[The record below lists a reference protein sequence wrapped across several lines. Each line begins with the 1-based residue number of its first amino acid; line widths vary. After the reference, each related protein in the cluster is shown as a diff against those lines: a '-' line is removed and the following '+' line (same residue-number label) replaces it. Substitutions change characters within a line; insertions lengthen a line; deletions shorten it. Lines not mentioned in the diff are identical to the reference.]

1 MHLRKKYRQSYYVIG
16 LLLFLTTLLGAP
28 RDSFAQS
35 GSGATNVFNITNFA
49 NAANQLSFNGNA
61 TLYGA
66 KLQLTDGGL
75 YEDSSA
81 WYSQPVNVSS
91 FTTNFTFQETNAV
104 ADGLTF
110 TIQGVGTNA
119 LGTGGAGLGFDNLG
133 QSVGLKF
140 DLDRIRSIPEST
152 GLYTDGAIP
161 FFTRGSI
168 NLAPSGINLASGDVM
183 AVQLVYNGTTL
194 IMTLTDTV
202 TNNVFTHPFTVN
214 IPSTVDGST
223 AYVGFTG
230 ASGGAGA
237 DQEILTW
244 SYSNSPDLPAP
255 TFSVAAGT
263 YTTAQ
268 SVAISDAT
276 TGTTIYYT
284 TNGTTPT
291 TSSAV
296 YTAPIT
302 VSSTETLEA
311 IAVETGYTSSAVATA
326 TYAIASVL
334 PAPTFSVAAGTYTT
348 AQSVAISDATAGTTI
363 YYTSNGTMPTTSS
376 AVYSGAI
383 TVSSTETLEAIAV
396 ETGYTNSAVA
406 TATYSIAAAAPTFS
420 VAAGTYTTTQSVAIS
435 DATPGATIYYTT
447 NGTMPSTSST
457 TYTAPISVSA
467 TETISA
473 IAVATG
479 YIASPEVVANY
490 IINSTHTVTLSWDA
504 PSSSTDPVVGYNIYR
519 AASGSSS
526 YQLVNSSVDTGT
538 TYVDSTVQS
547 GAAYIYYVESVD
559 SSGNQSVPSNQVSVT
574 IP

>member
-1 MHLRKKYRQSYYVIG
+1 
-16 LLLFLTTLLGAP
+16 
-28 RDSFAQS
+28 
-35 GSGATNVFNITNFA
+35 
-49 NAANQLSFNGNA
+49 
-61 TLYGA
+61 
-66 KLQLTDGGL
+66 
-75 YEDSSA
+75 
-81 WYSQPVNVSS
+81 
-91 FTTNFTFQETNAV
+91 
-104 ADGLTF
+104 
-110 TIQGVGTNA
+110 
-119 LGTGGAGLGFDNLG
+119 
-133 QSVGLKF
+133 
-140 DLDRIRSIPEST
+140 
-152 GLYTDGAIP
+152 LYTDGAIP

-194 IMTLTDTV
+194 TMTLTDTV

-326 TYAIASVL
+326 TYAIASIL
-334 PAPTFSVAAGTYTT
+334 P
-348 AQSVAISDATAGTTI
+348 
-363 YYTSNGTMPTTSS
+363 
-376 AVYSGAI
+376 
-383 TVSSTETLEAIAV
+383 
-396 ETGYTNSAVA
+396 
-406 TATYSIAAAAPTFS
+406 APTFS